1 MATDVSVCALFGY
14 DSQHAASAKPDVNR
28 TLPTNAL
35 HTESTRLKPWPYP
48 RAAFNAMP
56 LRPLANEKPIALIT
70 LVILMPSKNLVI
82 KSASFVAPVILRIVA
97 SFR

>member
-1 MATDVSVCALFGY
+1 
-14 DSQHAASAKPDVNR
+14 
-28 TLPTNAL
+28 
-35 HTESTRLKPWPYP
+35 
-48 RAAFNAMP
+48 MP

-82 KSASFVAPVILRIVA
+82 KSASFVAPGILRIVA